1 MRKAF
6 SDLDILRDRLGL
18 TDQIVERAA
27 YIYRKVEDKGLIWP
41 WALGMLIAAVYIA
54 CRDSGKPRTI
64 KDIASAVNIR
74 RKEISR
80 NVRVLTFELDLQVPI
95 LDPIQC
101 IAKVANT
108 AMINESTRR
117 LAFGLLRELFS
128 SKILT
133 VGKNPMGLAA
143 SILYIASKEMGEDIS
158 QEELAK
164 AAAVSE
170 PTIRSRI
177 KDIRKSLNI
186 CPTS

>member
-1 MRKAF
+1 
-6 SDLDILRDRLGL
+6 
-18 TDQIVERAA
+18 
-27 YIYRKVEDKGLIWP
+27 
-41 WALGMLIAAVYIA
+41 MLIAAVYIA

-64 KDIASAVNIR
+64 KDIAGAINIG

-117 LAFGLLRELFS
+117 LAFGLLRELLS

-158 QEELAK
+158 QEELAR

-177 KDIRKSLNI
+177 KDIRKGLNI